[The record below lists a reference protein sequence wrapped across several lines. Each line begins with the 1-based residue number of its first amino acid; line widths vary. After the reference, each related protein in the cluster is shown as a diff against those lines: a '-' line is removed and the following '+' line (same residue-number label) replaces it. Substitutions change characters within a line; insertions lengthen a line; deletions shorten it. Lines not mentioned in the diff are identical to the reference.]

1 MSDDDDFEPPS
12 PDDIRELMRELEL
25 NQGEFAARI
34 GVSPTYLSHFM
45 NHKAH
50 GRSARA
56 RGEAVRQG
64 PREAVCVVAVDERHQ
79 QEGAEPAPQDQVL
92 HRSLLPPVSSTSPI
106 LQTAALPNRPTYVP
120 PLRPQGKARGNP
132 LQLRAGG
139 AG

>member
-92 HRSLLPPVSSTSPI
+92 HRSLLPPVSCTSLSSKPPHC
-106 LQTAALPNRPTYVP
+106 QTVRLTFHPYVH
-120 PLRPQGKARGNP
+120 
-132 LQLRAGG
+132 RAKLGEIH
-139 AG
+139 